1 MNLLNSLF
9 QADALAGMFLE
20 GHNPS
25 ARDKLSES
33 DVDAMRQKLQTSE
46 ALQA

>member
-1 MNLLNSLF
+1 MSFLNSF
-9 QADALAGMFLE
+9 IHGDALAGMFLE